1 MMRIGEELEERIARS
16 IELQKRVAKECSL
29 LYGGKDFACWEC
41 GPGWDDVLEKLSYKL
56 EALNILLSER
66 WKVKIVAAQVKEKFG
81 TLRFYFNSCINGCG
95 ELAREQI
102 VLLHYANDVAT
113 EYVRQAE
120 DECYCVC
127 EECGTPIGTEESPR
141 CCTTGWIAYIC
152 RNCAMRRE
160 EDRPLRIY
168 ETNGKFYKGEK
179 EVPSPFAKTNK
190 T

>member
-1 MMRIGEELEERIARS
+1 M
-16 IELQKRVAKECSL
+16 
-29 LYGGKDFACWEC
+29 KDET
-41 GPGWDDVLEKLSYKL
+41 
-56 EALNILLSER
+56 
-66 WKVKIVAAQVKEKFG
+66 VKEKFG

-152 RNCAMRRE
+152 RNCAMRRD